1 MEHKHLDEPKLQAL
15 PKGEHD
21 DKHKE
26 EAHDHFLGNALNWVG
41 AATVGLSLAPLGLR
55 QIGIGAE
62 QAKLDRG
69 SACCFAIKEEANNNK
84 LLAIDN
90 FLKPINGKQLEDSK
104 VYGIAGVISG
114 ALSYVPFGDQMF
126 QIEKK
131 ILEAIPFSK
140 RKTDGSADIDDSIH
154 PLSRG
159 GVMNMLVGAALIT
172 GGHYGF
178 NALEKLEKNYFVEQA
193 KKQGASADEL
203 AEIAENAGGISRAGK
218 LVAQT
223 AGALA
228 LAPPILAGIG
238 HSSLSLGATFGFD
251 KIDYDNNA
259 TGKGPGRVIAAV
271 LGKNPGPCPGDR
283 KMTTGAA
290 AVLTSQL
297 CCIAPALLSSVPMLF
312 SHTNTPENK
321 LPEGI
326 NPYRKSDHELMPNIE
341 KLAQLTD
348 AEIEQRIKDNTYHIA
363 DTEAAQQRTATLRNI
378 AKVGAGAAAAFTT
391 FSLSNKF
398 LNNKFNK
405 VIDKVDNLSK
415 NMEGYSDWH
424 GIEGM
429 YHETTGEPYEL
440 IKFLETD
447 EEKIKNNIKLPY
459 RRHKHYQRFQ
469 AEAIKLR
476 GAHCAL
482 PAVEGANY
490 MLDCLP
496 RNVTNDEGEI
506 SNCCPTTM
514 INSKIVD
521 ELASLAKTTK
531 NRALLSGVAGAAVG
545 AGVYKLVENLLDK
558 ADNNIIH
565 PLKHENFVLKSILAG
580 RKESTLA
587 GENNVVKFD
596 SAVHEGKIAEQPLA
610 IAANIK

>member
-1 MEHKHLDEPKLQAL
+1 MEHTHLDEPKLQAL
-15 PKGEHD
+15 PTGEHD

-26 EAHDHFLGNALNWVG
+26 KAHEHFLGNALNWVG

-69 SACCFAIKEEANNNK
+69 SACCFAIKEQANNNK

-114 ALSYVPFGDQMF
+114 ALSYVPCGDQMF
-126 QIEKK
+126 KLEKQ

-140 RKTDGSADIDDSIH
+140 RKADNSADVDDSIH

-193 KKQGASADEL
+193 KKQGASEDEL

-223 AGALA
+223 AGALT

-290 AVLTSQL
+290 AVLTSQF
-297 CCIAPALLSSVPMLF
+297 CCVAPAVLASVPMLF

-326 NPYRKSDHELMPNIE
+326 NPYRKQDHKLMPNIE
-341 KLAQLTD
+341 ELAQLTLP
-348 AEIEQRIKDNTYHIA
+348 EIKQRIKDNTYHIA
-363 DTEAAQQRTATLRNI
+363 DTEAAQQRTATVRNL

-391 FSLSNKF
+391 FALSNKF
-398 LNNKFNK
+398 LNNKFNEI
-405 VIDKVDNLSK
+405 IDKVDNLSK
-415 NMEGYSDWH
+415 NRQGYGSWH
-424 GIEGM
+424 EIDGFR
-429 YHETTGEPYEL
+429 HQTTNEPYES
-440 IKFLETD
+440 IRFQKSD
-447 EEKIKNNIKLPY
+447 EEKILKNLELPFRTDPSY
-459 RRHKHYQRFQ
+459 ERVQP
-469 AEAIKLR
+469 ESAILR
-476 GAHCAL
+476 DAKCAL
-482 PAVEGANY
+482 PIEEGSTL
-490 MLDCLP
+490 MSSCLP
-496 RNVTNDEGEI
+496 LGE
-506 SNCCPTTM
+506 SFCCPTTM

-545 AGVYKLVENLLDK
+545 AGVYKLAEKLLDNPEK
-558 ADNNIIH
+558 DKIH
-565 PLKHENFVLKSILAG
+565 SLKRENFVLKSIQAG
-580 RKESTLA
+580 R
-587 GENNVVKFD
+587 NNIVKFEREG
-596 SAVHEGKIAEQPLA
+596 AVHEGKIAEQPLA
-610 IAANIK
+610 VAANIK

>member
-1 MEHKHLDEPKLQAL
+1 MEHTHLDEPKLQAL
-15 PKGEHD
+15 PTGDHD
-21 DKHKE
+21 DTHKE
-26 EAHDHFLGNALNWVG
+26 KEHDHFLGSISNVLGPAIIGFL
-41 AATVGLSLAPLGLR
+41 LAPFGLR
-55 QIGIGAE
+55 EIGIGAA
-62 QAKLDRG
+62 QAKLDQG
-69 SACCFAIKEEANNNK
+69 SACCSIIKEQANNNK
-84 LLAIDN
+84 LLAIDG
-90 FLKPINGKQLEDSK
+90 FLKPINGKTLEDSK

-114 ALSYVPFGDQMF
+114 ALSYVPCGDQMF
-126 QIEKK
+126 KLEKQ

-154 PLSRG
+154 PLARG
-159 GVMNMLVGAALIT
+159 GVMNMLVGVALIA
-172 GGHYGF
+172 GAYGF
-178 NALEKLEKNYFVEQA
+178 NYLEKIEKNYFVEQA
-193 KKQGASADEL
+193 KKKGASADEL

-223 AGALA
+223 AGALT

-238 HSSLSLGATFGFD
+238 HTSLSLSTTAGWNKINYKEGTGDGPFSTF
-251 KIDYDNNA
+251 
-259 TGKGPGRVIAAV
+259 AAV

-297 CCIAPALLSSVPMLF
+297 CCIAPALFSSVPMLF
-312 SHTNTPENK
+312 SHTNTTENK

-326 NPYRKSDHELMPNIE
+326 KPYRKQDHELMPNIE

-447 EEKIKNNIKLPY
+447 EAKIKNNIKLPY
-459 RRHKHYQRFQ
+459 RKHEDYQRFQ
-469 AEAIKLR
+469 AEAITLR

-496 RNVTNDEGEI
+496 RNVRNDEGEL

-545 AGVYKLVENLLDK
+545 AGVYKLVENFLDK

-565 PLKHENFVLKSILAG
+565 PLKHENFVLKSIQAG
-580 RKESTLA
+580 R
-587 GENNVVKFD
+587 NNIVAFERG
-596 SAVHEGKIAEQPLA
+596 AVHQGKIAEQPLA